1 MIITKLKGGLGN
13 QMFQYATGFAL
24 ALKNKT
30 QQKIDISNYDH
41 ITRVT
46 PRKFA
51 LSVFNISSPI
61 ALSEEI
67 SGINNG
73 GFLSN
78 LGNFINQKILRNYYL
93 DFHPDFLNKIGN
105 KITLGKNIYLEGIF
119 QSEKNFIE
127 FTPQI
132 QKEFTFKKELFD
144 EKVKQLSDVLQ
155 KENSISIHIR
165 RGDYVH
171 DKKTNKYHG
180 VCSIEY
186 YQEAIN
192 LIKEKISQQKNIA
205 HNEPIFYIFTDDEK
219 WVTETFSNKEF
230 NEIIPTYI
238 NISNNHFKDYE
249 ELYLMSQCKHQII
262 ANSSFSWWGAW
273 LNKNSDK
280 IIIAPKKWV
289 NKKPNP
295 HPNIIPETWIKI

>member
-41 ITRVT
+41 VTRDT

-51 LSVFNISSPI
+51 LNVFNISSPI

-67 SGINNG
+67 SGVSNS
-73 GFLSN
+73 GFLSK
-78 LGNFINQKILRNYYL
+78 LGNLINQKIFRNYYL
-93 DFHPDFLNKIGN
+93 DFHPHFLNKIGN

-119 QSEKNFIE
+119 QSEKNFME

-144 EKVKQLSDVLQ
+144 EKVKQLSEVLP
-155 KENSISIHIR
+155 KEDSVSIHIR
-165 RGDYVH
+165 RGDYVC

-186 YQEAIN
+186 YQEAID
-192 LIKEKISQQKNIA
+192 LIKEKVSK
-205 HNEPIFYIFTDDEK
+205 PTFYIFTDDEK
-219 WVTETFSNKEF
+219 WVTENFPFYT
-230 NEIIPTYI
+230 
-238 NISNNHFKDYE
+238 NISKNHFKDHE
-249 ELYLMSQCKHQII
+249 EMYLMSQCRHQII

-273 LNKNSDK
+273 LNKNSAK

-295 HPNIIPETWIKI
+295 HPNVIPETWIKI

>member
-1 MIITKLKGGLGN
+1 MIIIKLKGGLGN

-41 ITRVT
+41 VTRDT

-51 LSVFNISSPI
+51 LNVFNISSPI

-67 SGINNG
+67 SGVSSK
-73 GFLSN
+73 GFLSK
-78 LGNFINQKILRNYYL
+78 LGNLINQKIFRNYYL

-119 QSEKNFIE
+119 QSEKNFSE

-144 EKVKQLSDVLQ
+144 EKVKQLSEVLQ
-155 KENSISIHIR
+155 KEDSVSIHIR
-165 RGDYVH
+165 RGDYIH

-180 VCSIEY
+180 VCPIEY

-192 LIKEKISQQKNIA
+192 LIKEKVSK
-205 HNEPIFYIFTDDEK
+205 PTFYIFTDDEK
-219 WVTETFSNKEF
+219 WVTENFPFYT
-230 NEIIPTYI
+230 
-238 NISNNHFKDYE
+238 NISKNHFKDYE
-249 ELYLMSQCKHQII
+249 EMYLMSQCKHNII

-273 LNKNSDK
+273 LNKNSAK

-289 NKKPNP
+289 NKRPNP
-295 HPNIIPETWIKI
+295 HPNVIPETWIKI